1 MTTTLRAG
9 FSLIELIIV
18 LVTTALVGSILGIT
32 FVGFGDDF
40 DKLQTR
46 KALERGAWG
55 AIERM
60 RREIQHLRS
69 ATQEDVLV
77 WTATDFQFRDA
88 TPTTIQFQ
96 QVSTQIQRNGVV
108 LLDGVTSFSLSYL
121 AANATAATRVGDIRR
136 VVVSLTAVRGSETI
150 SLRTEIAPRSITY
163 PMSTWSEP

>member
-1 MTTTLRAG
+1 MKATARAG

-46 KALERGAWG
+46 KALEREAWG

-69 ATQEDVLV
+69 STLEDVLA
-77 WTATDFQFRDA
+77 WTSTNFQFRDA

-96 QVSTQIQRNGVV
+96 LVGTQVQRNGVA
-108 LLDGVTSFSLSYL
+108 LLDGVTQFSVSYL
-121 AANATAATRVGDIRR
+121 AANATAAARVGDIRR
-136 VVVSLTAVRGSETI
+136 VVVSLTALRGSEKI
-150 SLRTEIAPRSITY
+150 SLRTEITPRSATY
-163 PMSTWSEP
+163 PITAWSEP